1 MPQVEVSLYATL
13 RRYIDG
19 AASIGVDVEPGCTIE
34 HVLGQLGI
42 PSDQTRIIFLNNR
55 AARLSD
61 TLQGG
66 EQLGIFP
73 SIGGG

>member
-1 MPQVEVSLYATL
+1 MPQVEVNLYATL

-19 AASIGVDVEPGCTIE
+19 AASIGVDVEPGCSIE
-34 HVLGQLGI
+34 QVLDRLGI
-42 PSDQTRIIFLNNR
+42 PIDQTRIIFLNNR
-55 AARLSD
+55 AAGLSD

-73 SIGGG
+73 GIGGG